1 MTRLEKLRAAM
12 DKLGANAVLVTSEIN
27 EKYISSFN
35 FTDGL
40 LVITKSRACM
50 ITDSRYSEAAK
61 NEAPDFDIILP
72 QSSQIAAVGEILAA
86 EGAKTVA
93 FEDLEMS
100 VSTYNS
106 YKEKLTDCEFVP
118 MGKMIVDLREFKDE
132 NEIACIK
139 AAQKI
144 TDDAFEHIIK
154 IMTPDMTET
163 EVALEL
169 EYFMRR
175 AGAEE
180 KSFDTICVSGSASSM
195 PHGVPQNRPLQRGF
209 LTMDYGAIVGGY
221 HSDMTRTV
229 CLGKADDEMKRLY
242 NTVLR
247 AQCSAI
253 EKMKIGMLCSDID
266 AIARDIIYDA
276 GYKGHFGH
284 SLGHGVGLEIH
295 ESPRFAP
302 MVTTTLLTPGHVV
315 TVEPGIYIEGKYGCR
330 IEDMIIAREDGI
342 EDITASRKELIE
354 LF

>member
-1 MTRLEKLRAAM
+1 MTRLEKLRCAM
-12 DKLGANAVLVTSEIN
+12 DKLGCDAVLVTSEIN

-40 LVITKSRACM
+40 LVITKNRACM

-61 NEAPDFDIILP
+61 NEAPDFEIILP
-72 QSSQIAAVGEILAA
+72 QNGQITAVGEILAA

-100 VSTYNS
+100 VSVYNS
-106 YKEKLTDCEFVP
+106 YREKLTDCEFIP
-118 MGKMIVDLREFKDE
+118 MGKMIGDLREFKDE
-132 NEIACIK
+132 AEIACIK

-154 IMTPDMTET
+154 VMTPKMTET

-180 KSFDTICVSGSASSM
+180 KSFDTICVSGAASSM
-195 PHGVPQNRPLQRGF
+195 PHGVPQNRPLQSGF

-242 NTVLR
+242 NTVLQ
-247 AQCSAI
+247 AQCAAI
-253 EKMKIGMLCSDID
+253 ERMKVGMLCSDID

-302 MVTTTLLTPGHVV
+302 MATTALLTPGHVV